1 LFLSVSLLV
10 LGMFFPRSESWPRFG
25 AVPGKME
32 LTTLMTRIM
41 FPFLILVSLAA
52 LAMGVL
58 NTRGKFFVPSL
69 ASSFF
74 NLGAVVVGVSLS
86 LAAPGS
92 VAPIVGMAW
101 GTWWGLCNCW
111 SSCRCCGGWGSDSSG
126 SFSSGNRDCC
136 GSSS

>member
-1 LFLSVSLLV
+1 MAPDF
-10 LGMFFPRSESWPRFG
+10 GM
-25 AVPGKME
+25 APGKLG

-58 NTRGKFFVPSL
+58 NSRGSFFVPSL

-74 NLGAVVVGVSLS
+74 NLGAVVTGVGLA
-86 LAAPGS
+86 LAAPRFG

-101 GTWWGLCNCW
+101 GTLVGGLLQLMSRCP
-111 SSCRCCGGWGSDSSG
+111 CCGGWGSGSG
-126 SFSSGNRDCC
+126 LSCSSGNRDCC
-136 GSSS
+136 ASSS